1 MDGYFRTPPEVA
13 LTSRSLRHP
22 LRSAPSW
29 LRAEVR
35 AVLGGLWG
43 GRGPPEGRGR
53 DEVKEGGRAGNA
65 PVVPAPTTPPAHGN
79 GRTHRGGPQQG
90 RAHLVRAA
98 RNEAGTVGA
107 SPFIGKSGTCVGGEV
122 SLWG

>member
-1 MDGYFRTPPEVA
+1 MRSRKGAGQGVPP
-13 LTSRSLRHP
+13 LSPHP
-22 LRSAPSW
+22 RP
-29 LRAEVR
+29 
-35 AVLGGLWG
+35 
-43 GRGPPEGRGR
+43 
-53 DEVKEGGRAGNA
+53 
-65 PVVPAPTTPPAHGN
+65 PPAHGN